1 MPFTKGRHWSRN
13 KILKEM
19 RLNDI
24 RHQNL
29 KYTFSWAFYWS
40 FNENRSCHPVRFW
53 LNGSGPIS
61 DFLFNKEPSR
71 RLDVMR
77 QNFSWHFHITV
88 LLFSWVFT
96 DMEAILFY
104 SRQKFHLL
112 EHVLQLKFAVSL
124 SPAVRIRQGKLII
137 LKFQLGYMAEYFTIS
152 TVVWIFVSQAA
163 GVPVFLTYAKWP
175 VKPFFF
181 CSFG

>member
-1 MPFTKGRHWSRN
+1 M
-13 KILKEM
+13 KIAAVIQL
-19 RLNDI
+19 
-24 RHQNL
+24 
-29 KYTFSWAFYWS
+29 
-40 FNENRSCHPVRFW
+40 VFW

-96 DMEAILFY
+96 DMEAIMFY
-104 SRQKFHLL
+104 SLEKFHFL

-124 SPAVRIRQGKLII
+124 SPAVRIRQVII
-137 LKFQLGYMAEYFTIS
+137 LKFQLGYMAAYFTIS
-152 TVVWIFVSQAA
+152 TVVWIFVSPAP
-163 GVPVFLTYAKWP
+163 GCTSISNVR
-175 VKPFFF
+175 
-181 CSFG
+181 

>member
-1 MPFTKGRHWSRN
+1 MIFVIKTWNILFLGLFIEASM
-13 KILKEM
+13 KIAAVIQL
-19 RLNDI
+19 
-24 RHQNL
+24 
-29 KYTFSWAFYWS
+29 
-40 FNENRSCHPVRFW
+40 VFW

-61 DFLFNKEPSR
+61 DFLFNKEPWR

-104 SRQKFHLL
+104 SLQKFHLL

-152 TVVWIFVSQAA
+152 TVVWIFVSPAPCMCTSISN
-163 GVPVFLTYAKWP
+163 V
-175 VKPFFF
+175 
-181 CSFG
+181 C